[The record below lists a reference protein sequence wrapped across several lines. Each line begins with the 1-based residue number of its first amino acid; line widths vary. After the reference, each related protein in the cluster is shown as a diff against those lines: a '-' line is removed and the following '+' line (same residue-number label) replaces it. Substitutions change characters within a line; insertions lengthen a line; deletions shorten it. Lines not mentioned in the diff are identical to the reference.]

1 MENMMAIRKVS
12 REWSAS
18 LEERREGNSMGAAGP
33 VMAWSPSVLAEVSS
47 RTGNH
52 MKHIFTKKI

>member
-47 RTGNH
+47 QTGAPYG
-52 MKHIFTKKI
+52 IARRYQF